1 MLALVSAALLVASP
15 IVTSAVVDSPP
26 MVVNDLGVEDILP
39 APAPGTGWLVIGEAR
54 VTLGSRSIMYDLAG
68 RKSNGDLT
76 YASPRTSG
84 AKKWNWYST
93 GMFDPN
99 SVVWF

>member
-1 MLALVSAALLVASP
+1 MLALVSAALLVASSLAAP
-15 IVTSAVVDSPP
+15 PVVDSSAVV
-26 MVVNDLGVEDILP
+26 VNYFGVEDITP
-39 APAPGTGWLVIGEAR
+39 VPAPGTGWLILGEAR

-68 RKSNGDLT
+68 RKSYGDLS

-99 SVVWF
+99 SVIWY